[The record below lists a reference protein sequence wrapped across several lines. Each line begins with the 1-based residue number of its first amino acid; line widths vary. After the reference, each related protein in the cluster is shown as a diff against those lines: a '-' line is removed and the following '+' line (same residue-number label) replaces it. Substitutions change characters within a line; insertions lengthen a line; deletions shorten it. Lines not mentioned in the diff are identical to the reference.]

1 MTSAAMHLLTSEDQR
16 RRRIRREG
24 MIKKAAMYLLLI
36 LLVIPFVF
44 PFWWMVSS
52 AFKQPGEIFAFP
64 PTLLPSSF
72 SLNNFVD
79 VFNYQPFA
87 QQYFNSMYIAAAV
100 TLGTLTV
107 SSLAGY
113 GFARI
118 KFPGKTVLFLMLLS
132 ALMLPSEV
140 TIIPNFFF
148 MKSLNLTNTHIPLI
162 LLPIFGA
169 QGVIGTFM
177 IRQFFLGLPKEI
189 EEAALLDGASRWGLF
204 WYIALP
210 IARPVLGGLSIL
222 SFLYSWNLF
231 LEPLVFIDDVNL
243 YTLPLS
249 LRNYNDVYGAP
260 LWHLQLAATT
270 LAVIPVLIVY
280 VIGQRQIIDSF
291 ASSGVKG

>member
-1 MTSAAMHLLTSEDQR
+1 MSA
-16 RRRIRREG
+16 
-24 MIKKAAMYLLLI
+24 LLI
-36 LLVIPFVF
+36 LLAIPFVF

-52 AFKQPGEIFAFP
+52 AFKQPGEIFAYP
-64 PTLLPSSF
+64 PTLLPTRF
-72 SLNNFVD
+72 SLDNFVE
-79 VFNYQPFA
+79 VFTYQPFA
-87 QQYFNSMYIAAAV
+87 QQYLNSLLVAIMV
-100 TLGTLTV
+100 TVGTLIV

-118 KFPGKTVLFLMLLS
+118 KFPGRTVLFLMLLS

-162 LLPIFGA
+162 VLPIFGA

-177 IRQFFLGLPKEI
+177 IRQFFLSLPKEI
-189 EEAALLDGASRWGLF
+189 EEAGLLDGASRWGLF
-204 WYIALP
+204 WHIALP

-222 SFLYSWNLF
+222 AFLYSWNLF
-231 LEPLVFIDDVNL
+231 LEPLVFIDDVNM

-249 LRNYNDVYGAP
+249 LRNYNDVYGTP

>member
-1 MTSAAMHLLTSEDQR
+1 MTSMAMELAAVDSR
-16 RRRIRREG
+16 RRRTRLEAR
-24 MIKKAAMYLLLI
+24 IKKAASYMLLI
-36 LLVIPFVF
+36 LLAVPFVF

-52 AFKQPGEIFAFP
+52 AFKQPSEIFTFP

-72 SLNNFVD
+72 SLQNFID

-87 QQYFNSMYIAAAV
+87 QQYLNSLVIASLV
-100 TLGTLTV
+100 TVGTLLI

-118 KFPGKTVLFLMLLS
+118 KFPGKTVFFLMLLS

-148 MKSLNLTNTHIPLI
+148 MKSLNLTNTHVPLVI
-162 LLPIFGA
+162 LPIFGA

-177 IRQFFLGLPKEI
+177 IRQFFLSLPREI

-204 WYIALP
+204 WHIALP

-231 LEPLVFIDDVNL
+231 LEPLVFIDDVNM
-243 YTLPLS
+243 YTLPLA

-270 LAVIPVLIVY
+270 LAVVPVLIVY

>member
-1 MTSAAMHLLTSEDQR
+1 MSSRALNLLTSDPR
-16 RRRIRREG
+16 RLRRVRLEATA
-24 MIKKAAMYLLLI
+24 KKAAMYLLLI
-36 LLVIPFVF
+36 LLAVPFVF

-52 AFKQPGEIFAFP
+52 AFKQPAEIFAYP
-64 PTLLPSSF
+64 PTLLPTSF
-72 SLNNFVD
+72 SFNNFID

-87 QQYFNSMYIAAAV
+87 RHYFNSLLIAAAV
-100 TLGTLTV
+100 TIGTLFV

-118 KFPGKTVLFLMLLS
+118 KFPGKTVLFIMLLS

-162 LLPIFGA
+162 LIPIFGA

-177 IRQFFLGLPKEI
+177 VRQFFLSLPREI
-189 EEAALLDGASRWGLF
+189 EEAGLLDGASRWGLF
-204 WYIALP
+204 WHIALP
-210 IARPVLGGLSIL
+210 IARPVLAGLSIL
-222 SFLYSWNLF
+222 AFLYSWNLF
-231 LEPLVFIDDVNL
+231 LEPLVFIDDINL

-260 LWHLQLAATT
+260 LWHLQLTATT
-270 LAVIPVLIVY
+270 MAVVPVLIVY

>member
-1 MTSAAMHLLTSEDQR
+1 MNSHTLPFATAELGRQ
-16 RRRIRREG
+16 RRIRLESNA
-24 MIKKAAMYLLLI
+24 KKAAMYA
-36 LLVIPFVF
+36 LLVLLAVPFVF

-52 AFKQPGEIFAFP
+52 AFKQPSEIFAFP

-72 SLNNFVD
+72 DLSNFVD

-87 QQYFNSMYIAAAV
+87 RQYFNSLYIALAV
-100 TLGTLTV
+100 TFGTLIV

-118 KFPGKTVLFLMLLS
+118 KFPGRTVLFLILLS
-132 ALMLPSEV
+132 ALMMPSEV

-162 LLPIFGA
+162 VLPIFGA

-177 IRQFFLGLPKEI
+177 IRQFFLSLPKEI

-204 WYIALP
+204 WHIALP

-222 SFLYSWNLF
+222 AFLYSWNLF
-231 LEPLVFIDDVNL
+231 LEPLVFIDDINL

-270 LAVIPVLIVY
+270 LAVVPVLIVY

>member
-1 MTSAAMHLLTSEDQR
+1 MTSMAMELAAVDSR
-16 RRRIRREG
+16 RRRTRLEAR
-24 MIKKAAMYLLLI
+24 IKKAAMYMLLI
-36 LLVIPFVF
+36 LLAVPFVF

-52 AFKQPGEIFAFP
+52 AFKQPSEIFTFP
-64 PTLLPSSF
+64 PTLLPTSF
-72 SLNNFVD
+72 SLQNFID

-87 QQYFNSMYIAAAV
+87 QQYINSLVIAILV
-100 TLGTLTV
+100 TVGTLLV

-118 KFPGKTVLFLMLLS
+118 RFPGKTVFFLMLLS

-148 MKSLNLTNTHIPLI
+148 MKSLNLTNTHVPLVI
-162 LLPIFGA
+162 LPIFGA

-177 IRQFFLGLPKEI
+177 IRQFFLSLPKEI

-204 WYIALP
+204 WHIALP

-222 SFLYSWNLF
+222 AFLYSWNLF
-231 LEPLVFIDDVNL
+231 LEPLVFIDDVNM
-243 YTLPLS
+243 YTLPLA

-270 LAVIPVLIVY
+270 LAVVPVLIVY

>member
-1 MTSAAMHLLTSEDQR
+1 MTSRALPLSASEHGRQ
-16 RRRIRREG
+16 RRIRLEG
-24 MIKKAAMYLLLI
+24 IAKKAAMYALLI
-36 LLVIPFVF
+36 LLAVPFVF

-64 PTLLPSSF
+64 PTLLPNSF
-72 SLNNFVD
+72 SLSNFVE

-87 QQYFNSMYIAAAV
+87 RQYFNSMIIALTV
-100 TLGTLTV
+100 TVGTLIV

-118 KFPGKTVLFLMLLS
+118 KFPGKTILFLLLLS
-132 ALMLPSEV
+132 ALMMPSEV

-148 MKSLNLTNTHIPLI
+148 MKSINLTNTHIPLI
-162 LLPIFGA
+162 ILPIFGA

-177 IRQFFLGLPKEI
+177 MRQFFLALPKEI
-189 EEAALLDGASRWGLF
+189 EEAGLLDGASRWGLF
-204 WYIALP
+204 WHIALP

-222 SFLYSWNLF
+222 AFLYSWNLF
-231 LEPLVFIDDVNL
+231 LEPLVFIDDINL

-270 LAVIPVLIVY
+270 LAVVPVLIVY

>member
-1 MTSAAMHLLTSEDQR
+1 MAMELAAVDSR
-16 RRRIRREG
+16 RRRTRLEAR
-24 MIKKAAMYLLLI
+24 IKKAASYMLLI
-36 LLVIPFVF
+36 LLAVPFVF

-52 AFKQPGEIFAFP
+52 AFKQPSEIFTFP

-72 SLNNFVD
+72 SLQNFID

-87 QQYFNSMYIAAAV
+87 QQYLNSLVIASLV
-100 TLGTLTV
+100 TVGTLLI

-118 KFPGKTVLFLMLLS
+118 KFPGKTVFFLMLLS

-148 MKSLNLTNTHIPLI
+148 MKSLNLTNTHVPLVI
-162 LLPIFGA
+162 LPIFGA

-177 IRQFFLGLPKEI
+177 IRQFFLSLPREI

-204 WYIALP
+204 WHIALP

-231 LEPLVFIDDVNL
+231 LEPLVFIDDVNM
-243 YTLPLS
+243 YTLPLA

-270 LAVIPVLIVY
+270 LAVVPVLIVY

>member
-1 MTSAAMHLLTSEDQR
+1 MTSRVMTLPNAEDGRQR
-16 RRRIRREG
+16 RIHYEG
-24 MIKKAAMYLLLI
+24 IAKKVAMYLLLI
-36 LLVIPFVF
+36 ILAIPFIF

-72 SLNNFVD
+72 SLDNFVEA
-79 VFNYQPFA
+79 FNYQPFA
-87 QQYFNSMYIAAAV
+87 RQYMNSLIIAITV
-100 TLGTLTV
+100 TIGTLLV

-118 KFPGKTVLFLMLLS
+118 KFPGRTVLFLMLLS

-162 LLPIFGA
+162 VLPIFGA

-177 IRQFFLGLPKEI
+177 IRQFFLALPREI

-204 WYIALP
+204 WHIALP

-222 SFLYSWNLF
+222 AFLYSWNLF

-270 LAVIPVLIVY
+270 LAVVPVLIVY